1 MKGSENMS
9 KRVVSKVLILFL
21 IFVILIFI
29 NTFINKS
36 GLNSEQSIDTDK
48 IENSDS
54 APPNIEQEDNS
65 IPDTD
70 SNDDVNKNTEYE
82 LIELQ

>member
-1 MKGSENMS
+1 MS
-9 KRVVSKVLILFL
+9 KRVVSKVSILFL

-29 NTFINKS
+29 NTFIEKS

-48 IENSDS
+48 IEKINSS
-54 APPNIEQEDNS
+54 PPNIEQEDNS

-70 SNDDVNKNTEYE
+70 SNDGINKNTEYE